1 MYSYQFLIGTQIR
14 YKGKNFYV
22 SSHAKENITLFCED
36 EKLEIKELR
45 STLISEFFLG
55 NLEFEVST
63 RYQNSNSTSSI
74 PLPEQLKI
82 DLSDYPPHQVEIA
95 RFRYEAIAPLVLR
108 VEQKTQ
114 GIIENRYKELK
125 DDAKKQGLSLSVRSL
140 YRWIKDFDSG
150 GHDIRSLIPN
160 VKRRGGPGKSR
171 VSKEVLNLVDSVIRE
186 YCPKREKISYK
197 TIYYLC
203 AAEIQ
208 RENEHRPNNTK
219 LKMPSLATITRRV
232 QKLDVK
238 ERIVGKM
245 GKKKGVNFIK
255 QVGEYEP
262 PSIPLNRVEFDHT
275 KVDVITY
282 DEKDGLPFGRPTL
295 SFNLDRIGMP
305 LGYYLGYE
313 PASYYTVMECL
324 YHTICPK
331 PDVKKLY
338 GTEHEWIAYGIPN
351 TLVVDQ
357 GRELIGKDL
366 SDACLTLGI
375 TLDIAPVKTPEFK
388 GGVERNFRTIN
399 EQLFHTLPGTTFS
412 NFLEKDDYNSEKTA
426 CLTLDE
432 FDKALNIYIIDQ
444 YCEQSHRGC
453 GGVPARQWERALETN
468 FFPRLPPNEELLK
481 ILLGRVAYRT
491 VNKYGIEFEGLK
503 FNCQEL
509 AYLRL
514 ENRGKDKRIKI
525 KYHPGDLSR
534 IYAFNIFDNEYIE
547 VPALDQEYTQN
558 LSLWKHRNVRN
569 FRKKYGDVEDPAGLG
584 RAKKKIQE
592 IVDKARTRAKLR
604 GRSKIARWENT
615 PLRIKNEEIS
625 SPVIPATTKSG
636 NGKPKPSPKLNI
648 EAQPFDTDTSGW
660 EIANSDLKTIY

>member
-1 MYSYQFLIGTQIR
+1 MSSFQFLNGTQIR
-14 YKGKNFYV
+14 YKGKTFYV
-22 SSHAKENITLFCED
+22 SNHSKDNITLYCED

-82 DLSDYPPHQVEIA
+82 DLSDYPPHHVEIA
-95 RFRYEAIAPLVLR
+95 RYRYDAIAPLVLR
-108 VEQKTQ
+108 EERKTKEL
-114 GIIENRYKELK
+114 ISNRYKELK
-125 DDAKKQGLSLSVRSL
+125 DEAKKQGISLSIRSL

-150 GHDIRSLIPN
+150 GHDIRCLIPN

-171 VSKEVLNLVDSVIRE
+171 IKKEILNIVDTVIRE
-186 YCPKREKISYK
+186 NCLNREKISIHTVYC
-197 TIYYLC
+197 LC
-203 AAEIQ
+203 AAQIQ
-208 RENEHRPNNTK
+208 QENEYRLDSQK
-219 LKMPSLATITRRV
+219 LKMPSEATIARRI
-232 QKLDVK
+232 KLLDVN
-238 ERIVGKM
+238 ERIIGKM
-245 GKKKGVNFIK
+245 GKKKGINFIK
-255 QVGEYEP
+255 QVGKYEL
-262 PSIPLNRVEFDHT
+262 PLLPLQRVEFDHT

-295 SFNLDRIGMP
+295 SFCIDRIGMP

-313 PASYYTVMECL
+313 AVSYYAVMECL
-324 YHTICPK
+324 YHSICPK
-331 PDVKKLY
+331 PDVKNLY
-338 GTEHEWIAYGIPN
+338 GTDHDWIAYGIPN

-366 SDACLTLGI
+366 SDACLSLGI
-375 TLDIAPVKTPEFK
+375 VLDIAPVKTPEFK
-388 GGVERNFRTIN
+388 GGVERNFRTLN

-432 FDKALNIYIIDQ
+432 FEKALNIYIIDQ
-444 YCEQSHRGC
+444 YSEQYHRGC
-453 GGVPARQWERALETN
+453 GGIPARQWERALETN

-481 ILLGRVAYRT
+481 ILLGRVAYRN

-514 ENRGKDKRIKI
+514 ENRGRDKRIKI

-534 IYAFNIFDNEYIE
+534 IYAYNKYDNEYIE

-558 LSLWKHRNVRN
+558 LSLWKHRNIKN

-584 RAKKKIQE
+584 KAKIKIQQ
-592 IVDKARTRAKLR
+592 IVEKARSRAKLR
-604 GRSKIARWENT
+604 GRSKIARWENS
-615 PLRIKNEEIS
+615 PPKRDKNENPSRI
-625 SPVIPATTKSG
+625 IPTSKTRSKGKST
-636 NGKPKPSPKLNI
+636 PSPLSSI
-648 EAQPFDTDTSGW
+648 TITSFDTDTSGW
-660 EIANSDLKTIY
+660 EIANSDLNTN